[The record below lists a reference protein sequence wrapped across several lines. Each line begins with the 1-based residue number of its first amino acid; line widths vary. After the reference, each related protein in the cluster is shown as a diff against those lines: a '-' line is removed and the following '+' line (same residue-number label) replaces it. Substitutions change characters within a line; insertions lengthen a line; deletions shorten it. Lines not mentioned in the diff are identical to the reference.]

1 MSSHLPDFDTLRRMA
16 RDNPD
21 GLEALRKKLVAE
33 LLDEAGPERRQR
45 LEGLQF
51 RIDMERR
58 RAANPLAATI
68 KLSSMMRDSLLRL
81 QQAINEPDQ
90 ARAATA
96 RSASVLSFPTA
107 TAQTSTLDG
116 FIRR

>member
-1 MSSHLPDFDTLRRMA
+1 MRSQLPDFDTLRRMA

-21 GLEALRKKLVAE
+21 GLEALRRKLVDE
-33 LLDEAGPERRQR
+33 LLDDAGPERRQR

-68 KLSSMMRDSLLRL
+68 RLSSMMRDSLLRL
-81 QQAINEPDQ
+81 QQAINTPEDV
-90 ARAATA
+90 RATPA
-96 RSASVLSFPTA
+96 RSADVLGFPQSGVRTA
-107 TAQTSTLDG
+107 SRDG
-116 FIRR
+116 IVRR